1 MGIPQSIY
9 NDCPELGSWTILHG
23 YRGSIS
29 HGTYLPNSDPNSI
42 DDKDTMAVVVPPMSY
57 FIGLSSYGNRGRGTR
72 EVKRDEWDIVIYD
85 IRKFIRLL
93 TKSNPN
99 VLMLLWLEQN
109 YFITISEAGQLLID
123 HRLLFATK
131 KVYKSYTGYA
141 SGQFHRMTHGA
152 HKGHMGEKRK
162 ALVEKYGYDTK
173 NASHLIRILR
183 MGTEFLATGTLN
195 VLRPDAPELL
205 DIKKGK
211 WTLEQVKEAA
221 DEEFHLAKE
230 ALIHS
235 PLPNEPDKERIES
248 LCMEIVRLHHIDYIN
263 LTPQYNYE

>member
-1 MGIPQSIY
+1 MPIPSDILRDY
-9 NDCPELGSWTILHG
+9 PELDTWSVLHG

-42 DDKDTMAVVVPPMSY
+42 DDKDTMAVVIPPMSY
-57 FIGLSSYGNRGRGTR
+57 FIGLSGYGGKGKGTR
-72 EVKRDEWDIVIYD
+72 EVKRNEWDIVIYD
-85 IRKFIRLL
+85 IRKFIHLL

-99 VLMLLWLEQN
+99 VLMLLWLVQN
-109 YFITISEAGQLLID
+109 YFIKITDAGQLLID
-123 HRLLFATK
+123 NRELFATK
-131 KVYKSYTGYA
+131 KIYNSYTGYA

-152 HKGHMGEKRK
+152 HQGHMGEKRK
-162 ALVEKYGYDTK
+162 ELVAKYGYDTK

-183 MGTEFLATGTLN
+183 MGTEFLSTGHLN

-211 WTLEQVKEAA
+211 WTLEQVKEAS
-221 DEEFHLAKE
+221 EYEFKLARE

-235 PLPNEPDKERIES
+235 PLPEKPDHIKIES
-248 LCMEIVRLHHIDYIN
+248 LCMEIIRLHHSDYIN
-263 LTPQYNYE
+263 LVQQYP